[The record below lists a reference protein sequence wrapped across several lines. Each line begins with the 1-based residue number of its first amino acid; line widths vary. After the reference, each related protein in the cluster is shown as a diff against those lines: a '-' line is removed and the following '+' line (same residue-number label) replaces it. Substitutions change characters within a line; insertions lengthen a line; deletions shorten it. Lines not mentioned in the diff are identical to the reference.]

1 MGVFEVKAYVVAP
14 SADEANNKDSWLP
27 IISRYQVAVTGYPN
41 DLNDGQKK
49 LGHRFADMEDGALV
63 ILANGANDG
72 KHCHFA
78 GFLQGPCDP
87 ILAKTVGAAQA
98 RRITDFV
105 SLEGEQIPFSTKC
118 TFGGSNANIIDSCY
132 QLKPDANPADQVV
145 VQTVLDIIRE
155 KKGFKMVEEYSNLL
169 LRCHQLVFTGAPG
182 TGKTY
187 LARQI
192 ARTMVLSDTEKQ
204 LPEAEAEK
212 LVDARTEFVQF
223 HPSYDYTDFV
233 EGLRPIQGADGQV
246 GFRRQD
252 GTFKKLCKAAIAAG
266 QAGGVDNF
274 DESWGELLVM
284 LEKDERLSVP
294 LKSKT
299 GEFPISLN
307 EYGTGLASRTY
318 DESGADWIRGQSK
331 FFTKEQLYNVYLGN
345 PGVPSGGHDNYRKA
359 IVDFMREH
367 CHLKDYQR
375 ENDVVGVKLQPYVM
389 IIDEINRGDIS
400 KIFGELFYAID
411 DGYRGPKGRV
421 DTQYQNLVE
430 EGDVFAG
437 GFYVPENVYIIGTMN
452 DVDRNVESMDFAIRR
467 RFTWE
472 EIEPGGRF
480 DAMMTGLKDSNDV
493 QIPTEIITLAK
504 DRMNGLNAEIRIM
517 KNGLGPAYQIGP
529 AYFAKIKDY
538 AGDAEAKF
546 KALWDR
552 HLRPLLCEYLRGME
566 RVEEAMAKLKD
577 AYDLKKPQST
587 NGESEDNA

>member
-1 MGVFEVKAYVVAP
+1 VKAYVVAP

-169 LRCHQLVFTGAPG
+169 LRCHQLIFTGAPG

-266 QAGGVDNF
+266 QSGGVDNF
-274 DESWGELLVM
+274 EEAWTMFIDDVKDRYSADKPLELTTPKSDCTFRVFANSRGNLSFITSGTDKVQGSLTKANVRQFYVDAPVADYWECYFKGVIAYLQDE
-284 LEKDERLSVP
+284 EKGYGLKTYVAGKSVDP
-294 LKSKT
+294 KD
-299 GEFPISLN
+299 
-307 EYGTGLASRTY
+307 R
-318 DESGADWIRGQSK
+318 QK
-331 FFTKEQLYNVYLGN
+331 F
-345 PGVPSGGHDNYRKA
+345 
-359 IVDFMREH
+359 
-367 CHLKDYQR
+367 
-375 ENDVVGVKLQPYVM
+375 VM

-467 RFTWE
+467 RFSWY
-472 EIEPGGRF
+472 EIEPNDRF
-480 DAMMTGLKDSNDV
+480 DAMMTGLKDSAGNNVSAD
-493 QIPTEIITLAK
+493 IIEQAK
-504 DRMNGLNAEIRIM
+504 KQMVGLNTFISEG
-517 KNGLGPAYQIGP
+517 KKSGLGPAYQIGP
-529 AYFAKIKDY
+529 SYFRKIKDY
-538 AGDAEAKF
+538 PGDAKAKLDD
-546 KALWDR
+546 LWKH
-552 HLRPLLCEYLRGME
+552 HLAPLLREYLRGIE
-566 RVEEAMAKLKD
+566 RVEETMTKLKD
-577 AYDLKKPQST
+577 AYDLKKTQSM
-587 NGESEDNA
+587 NGESDNNV